1 MLNNPLFWF
10 CVAFVIF
17 IIIVIFK
24 YSKSIKKT
32 LNDGIHDIEQ
42 ELIHTK
48 DLLSDAEKLLAEKR
62 TALEDAEQQV
72 IDIQDNMKEEIEIIK
87 ESFEQKL
94 SALTTQLEKQAADKI
109 AKAERDAFDLIKNT
123 SVEIAM
129 SSAKKILEQKYKDIS
144 KSKQYISSALK
155 DIKLS

>member
-17 IIIVIFK
+17 IIIVVFK

-42 ELIHTK
+42 ELIHAK

-62 TALEDAEQQV
+62 AALKDAEQQA

-94 SALTTQLEKQAADKI
+94 SALTTQLEKQASDKI
-109 AKAERDAFDLIKNT
+109 AKAERDAFDFIKNT

-129 SSAKKILEQKYKDIS
+129 SSARKILEAEYQDIS